1 MKWSFRIARVAGID
15 VRIHL
20 TFLLLLAFW
29 GWSGYVAGGWLAAGL
44 SVLFISLLFF
54 CVVLHEFGHAM
65 AARMYGIRTPDI
77 TLLPI
82 GGVARLERIP
92 ENPVQE
98 LVIAIAGPMV
108 NVVIALGLW
117 LALGMPTHVADLMI
131 FDGHVRSLAQN
142 LMEVNVFLVAFN
154 LIPAFPMD
162 GGRMLRAGLAFWLD
176 HAKAT
181 RVAAR
186 VGQGIAV
193 VFAFVGLFGIPGVS
207 QSSNPFLLLIAMFV
221 FMGAQQEAAYATMR
235 AAVEGV
241 RVADAMIT
249 RFQAMPHDLPIATA
263 AEEALHDTQPI
274 YPVTDPDLRVVGMVL
289 RNELLEAASRES
301 RNARVDTLARVV
313 PTVPVDADF
322 DEAFRLMQ
330 ESGIGVLPVV
340 NPSGQILGLVSFN
353 HLRERASLRRV

>member
-1 MKWSFRIARVAGID
+1 MKWSFRIARIAGID
-15 VRIHL
+15 LRIHA
-20 TFLLLLAFW
+20 TFFLLLAFW
-29 GWSGYVAGGWLAAGL
+29 GWSGYVAGGWLAAGI
-44 SVLFISLLFF
+44 SVLFICLLFL

-65 AARMYGIRTPDI
+65 AARTYGIRTPDI

-117 LALGMPTHVADLMI
+117 LALGMPTFFAHISEFARPGRALALELM
-131 FDGHVRSLAQN
+131 Q
-142 LMEVNVFLVAFN
+142 VNVFLVAFN

-162 GGRMLRAGLAFWLD
+162 GGRMLRALLTFRMD
-176 HAKAT
+176 HARAT
-181 RVAAR
+181 QLAAR
-186 VGQGIAV
+186 VGQAIAV
-193 VFAFVGLFGIPGVS
+193 VFALVGLFGIPGYWP
-207 QSSNPFLLLIAMFV
+207 SNPFLLFIAMFV
-221 FMGAQQEAAYATMR
+221 FMGAQQEAVYATMR
-235 AAVEGV
+235 AAVVGL

-249 RFQAMPHDLPIATA
+249 RFQALPHDLAVTTA

-289 RNELLEAASRES
+289 RNELLEAASREGGE
-301 RNARVDTLARVV
+301 ARVDTLARAMPAVS
-313 PTVPVDADF
+313 VDADF

-330 ESGIGVLPVV
+330 ESGSGVLPVV

-353 HLRERASLRRV
+353 LLRERASLRRA

>member
-20 TFLLLLAFW
+20 TFLLLLAFLGW
-29 GWSGYVAGGWLAAGL
+29 GGYVAGGWVTAGI
-44 SVLFISLLFF
+44 SVLFTCLLFF

-65 AARMYGIRTPDI
+65 AARVYGIRTPDI

-117 LALGMPTHVADLMI
+117 LALGMPTRFADFVI
-131 FDGHVRSLAQN
+131 FDSPARDLAMN
-142 LMEVNVFLVAFN
+142 LLRVNVMLVAFN

-162 GGRMLRAGLAFWLD
+162 GGRMLRALLTFRMD
-176 HAKAT
+176 HARAT

-193 VFAFVGLFGIPGVS
+193 VFACVGLFGIPGVLPE
-207 QSSNPFLLLIAMFV
+207 NLFLLLIAMFV
-221 FMGAQQEAAYATMR
+221 FMGAQQEAVYATMR

-249 RFQAMPHDLPIATA
+249 RYQAIPHDLSIAVA

-274 YPVTDPDLRVVGMVL
+274 YPITDPDLRVVGMVM
-289 RNELLEAASRES
+289 RNDLLEAASREGS
-301 RNARVDTLARVV
+301 EARVETLARVV
-313 PTVPVDADF
+313 PMVPVDADF

-330 ESGIGVLPVV
+330 ESGLGVLPVV
-340 NPSGQILGLVSFN
+340 NPTGQILGLVSFN

>member
-29 GWSGYVAGGWLAAGL
+29 GWSGYVAGGWLTAGL

-54 CVVLHEFGHAM
+54 CVVLHEFGHAL
-65 AARMYGIRTPDI
+65 AARVYGIRTPDI

-117 LALGMPTHVADLMI
+117 LALGMPTHFADLVI
-131 FDGHVRSLAQN
+131 FDGHARSLARN

-162 GGRMLRAGLAFWLD
+162 GGRILRAMLTFRMD
-176 HAKAT
+176 HARAT

-193 VFAFVGLFGIPGVS
+193 VFAFVGLFGIHGVWP
-207 QSSNPFLLLIAMFV
+207 SNPFLLLIAMFV
-221 FMGAQQEAAYATMR
+221 FMGAQQEAVYATMR

-249 RFQAMPHDLPIATA
+249 RYQAIPHDLSVAAA

-274 YPVTDPDLRVVGMVL
+274 YPITDPDLRVVGMVM
-289 RNELLEAASRES
+289 RNDLLEAASREES
-301 RNARVDTLARVV
+301 EARVETLARVV
-313 PTVPVDADF
+313 PMVPVDADF

-330 ESGIGVLPVV
+330 ESGLGVLPVV
-340 NPSGQILGLVSFN
+340 NPTGQILGLVSFN